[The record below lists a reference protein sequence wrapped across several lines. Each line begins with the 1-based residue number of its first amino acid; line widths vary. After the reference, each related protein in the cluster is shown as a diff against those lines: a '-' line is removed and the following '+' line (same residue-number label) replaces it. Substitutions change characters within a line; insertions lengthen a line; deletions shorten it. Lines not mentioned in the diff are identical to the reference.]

1 MQQIK
6 HEKKKKKQRENAEVK
21 DHLVFVYFDVDVDVE
36 AREDTANH
44 IANLLCTET
53 DQKDVQFTSW
63 GESCAEELIR
73 WIQKGVKALSW
84 LPMLVHF
91 LVCYSFMP
99 SAMYIFRR
107 KLEKLIYL
115 VRTTPPLLQE
125 LRSANETKSTLLL
138 CYTGAASQSYS

>member
-21 DHLVFVYFDVDVDVE
+21 DHLVFVYFDVE

-84 LPMLVHF
+84 LPMLVPS

-107 KLEKLIYL
+107 KLAKPIYL
-115 VRTTPPLLQE
+115 VRTTLPLLQE
-125 LRSANETKSTLLL
+125 LLSANET
-138 CYTGAASQSYS
+138 